1 MNGILLDLNQTKSEL
16 VNMTINVRQTHR
28 ASNKG
33 YFARVWSDLRQTEKV
48 GAQLLSSDS
57 VPSGQGLQER
67 Q

>member
-1 MNGILLDLNQTKSEL
+1 MNSILLDLNQTKSEL

-33 YFARVWSDLRQTEKV
+33 CITRVWSDLWQTEKV
-48 GAQLLSSDS
+48 GAQLLSSSS
-57 VPSGQGLQER
+57 VPSGQGLQKR

>member
-1 MNGILLDLNQTKSEL
+1 
-16 VNMTINVRQTHR
+16 MTINVRQTHR

-33 YFARVWSDLRQTEKV
+33 YLARVRSDLWQTEKV
-48 GAQLLSSDS
+48 GAQLLSSGG